1 MMLRNV
7 HGLLGG
13 PGALDGRVG
22 QGEDGVALL
31 EVLNGRK
38 GFLDVVGVVVGADTW
53 GLESFW

>member
-1 MMLRNV
+1 MMFRDV

-31 EVLNGRK
+31 EVLNGWKR
-38 GFLDVVGVVVGADTW
+38 FLDVGGVVVGADTW